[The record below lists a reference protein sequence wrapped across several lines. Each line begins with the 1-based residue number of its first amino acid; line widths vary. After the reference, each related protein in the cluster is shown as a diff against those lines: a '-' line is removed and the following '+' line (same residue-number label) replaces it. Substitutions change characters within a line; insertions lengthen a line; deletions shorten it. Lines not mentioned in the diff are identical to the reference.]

1 MGRVG
6 VSLEESRFGN
16 GKVDMKLNELRNEI
30 DSLNRQLVDLLGK
43 RTEVAREIARIKKQE
58 KLPILDAGREQ
69 TIKDEMRQLAR
80 EQRMSVAFIEEMFDL
95 LLDYTR
101 LEMEM
106 EAAE

>member
-1 MGRVG
+1 MGRIG
-6 VSLEESRFGN
+6 VSLEESRSGN

-30 DSLNRQLVDLLGK
+30 DSLNRQLMDLLGK
-43 RTEVAREIARIKKQE
+43 RTEMAREIARVKKQE

-69 TIKDEMRQLAR
+69 AIKDEMRQLAR
-80 EQRMSVAFIEEMFDL
+80 TKRMSVAFVEEMFDL

-106 EAAE
+106 EVAE

>member
-1 MGRVG
+1 
-6 VSLEESRFGN
+6 
-16 GKVDMKLNELRNEI
+16 MKLNELRNEI

-58 KLPILDAGREQ
+58 KLPILDAGRERA
-69 TIKDEMRQLAR
+69 IKDEMRQLAR
-80 EQRMSVAFIEEMFDL
+80 AQRISVAFVEEMFDL

-106 EAAE
+106 EVAE